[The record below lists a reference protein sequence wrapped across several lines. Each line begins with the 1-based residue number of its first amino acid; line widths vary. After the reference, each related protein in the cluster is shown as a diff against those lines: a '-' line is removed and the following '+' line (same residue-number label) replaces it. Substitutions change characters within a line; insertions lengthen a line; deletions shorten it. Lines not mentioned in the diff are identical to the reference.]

1 MRQQSIPMQSSA
13 TGQALA
19 EANAGGVSFVLTE
32 LDMAMTFVGLAQ
44 TSHRPETVQR
54 NHKNALEAYRTVQR
68 FLPKVK
74 PSVAQPREINEKL
87 ATLKVWL
94 LKAGYQV

>member
-1 MRQQSIPMQSSA
+1 MQMSA
-13 TGQALA
+13 TEQALA

-32 LDMAMTFVGLAQ
+32 LDMALTFIDLAQ
-44 TSHRPETVQR
+44 TSHRAETVRR

-74 PSVAQPREINEKL
+74 PGVAEQKEINKKL
-87 ATLKVWL
+87 ATLKTWL
-94 LKAGYQV
+94 LRAGYQV